1 LAGAIER
8 RETGPFGAFPLRL
21 PLGKLCASVVA
32 AALLPLWWTAGQS
45 QTPYLKTFYEQT
57 YWASLRDSYQLTT
70 DGKTLPAEYAL
81 VLEESEGSLNLAS
94 VEDGEV
100 SRERLRVE
108 RRSVNPNLF
117 HAWLRDE
124 IYHGSALNIYGFFAT
139 AEAISFL
146 LLLLIGANID
156 RRRRLSAMDG
166 THRRGTLFVSWRR
179 FNSYELGPLWWLW
192 VILFWRGQL
201 GSAEVCEAIKRG
213 RRLAATPACYLSA
226 GGRRAQALR
235 KLGVRWPGAEG
246 PGLAIEIGRMARV
259 VVSEELLSY
268 HLNIFGSTGR
278 GKSTLMRNLIQQIRA
293 RGETF
298 VIHDPKREFYREFYR
313 PGIDWAIDP
322 RLEECPYW
330 AMEDEAADEPEAT
343 PWASSF
349 FPRQP
354 RSSPFFIEVP
364 RAIFAYLMSRYSA
377 YNEPGDTATCA
388 KLGYWL
394 ANGEREILPRVKG
407 TEHYRSLNRGG
418 TTKVEISDQSQ
429 GLFSTLGKIA
439 KVLRMMP
446 ATPEGRRTFS
456 LKDWKKDRRGCIF
469 LCSEPETQEAVLPLH
484 TAIVDMAIL
493 HTQAEVR
500 DRDVPRVWFVLDEV
514 ATMDR
519 IGQLESGMTKQR
531 ASGNPIVLGCH
542 DLPQLEERYG
552 EKGAQTI
559 TAQAYTNIVLG
570 TGSERE
576 ALHIEKMIGHEEIDR
591 VTENRPWHLMLF
603 NRGHRARSITNQVT
617 TTAPVTAAEI
627 QALPRFEGYIL
638 QEGRVLRFKLRPPKK
653 KAVLAEPVQRIIPP
667 LIYREEP
674 EPTSVN
680 VRQTEVICPVD
691 APIPPPWNFD
701 DYRTDLPDK
710 EGAVAA
716 S

>member
-1 LAGAIER
+1 LTGAIER
-8 RETGPFGAFPLRL
+8 SDTGPFGAFPLRL
-21 PLGKLCASVVA
+21 PLGKIGVSFVA
-32 AALLPLWWTAGQS
+32 AALIPLWWTVGQS
-45 QTPYLKTFYEQT
+45 KTPYLKTFYEQT
-57 YWASLRDSYQLTT
+57 YWASLRDSYRLTT
-70 DGKTLPAEYAL
+70 DGNPLPAEYAL
-81 VLEESEGSLNLAS
+81 VLEETGNGLNLAS
-94 VEDGEV
+94 VEDAET
-100 SRERLRVE
+100 SRDRLRVE
-108 RRSVNPNLF
+108 RRSVNPKLF

-124 IYHGSALNIYGFFAT
+124 LYHGSALNIYRFFVT

-146 LLLLIGANID
+146 LLLLVGSNID

-192 VILFWRGQL
+192 VVLFWRGQL
-201 GSAEVCEAIKRG
+201 GSSKVCEAIKRG
-213 RRLAATPACYLSA
+213 RRLAATPACYLAA
-226 GGRRAQALR
+226 GGRSAQILR
-235 KLGVRWPGAEG
+235 NFGVRWPGAEG
-246 PGLAIEIGRMARV
+246 PGLAVESGRLARV
-259 VVSEELLSY
+259 IVSEELLSY

-364 RAIFAYLMSRYSA
+364 RAIFAYLMSRYSD

-446 ATPEGRRTFS
+446 ATPEGRRKFS
-456 LKDWKKDRRGCIF
+456 LKEWKKGRRGCIF

-500 DRDVPRVWFVLDEV
+500 DREVPRVWFVLDEV
-514 ATMDR
+514 VTMDR
-519 IGQLESGMTKQR
+519 ISQLESGMTKQR

-559 TAQAYTNIVLG
+559 TAQAYTNIILG

-653 KAVLAEPVQRIIPP
+653 KAVLAEPVLRIIPP

-674 EPTSVN
+674 EPKPFSAL
-680 VRQTEVICPVD
+680 QTEVICPVD
-691 APIPPPWNFD
+691 APAPPPWNFD

-716 S
+716 F

>member
-1 LAGAIER
+1 
-8 RETGPFGAFPLRL
+8 
-21 PLGKLCASVVA
+21 
-32 AALLPLWWTAGQS
+32 
-45 QTPYLKTFYEQT
+45 
-57 YWASLRDSYQLTT
+57 
-70 DGKTLPAEYAL
+70 
-81 VLEESEGSLNLAS
+81 
-94 VEDGEV
+94 
-100 SRERLRVE
+100 
-108 RRSVNPNLF
+108 
-117 HAWLRDE
+117 
-124 IYHGSALNIYGFFAT
+124 
-139 AEAISFL
+139 
-146 LLLLIGANID
+146 
-156 RRRRLSAMDG
+156 
-166 THRRGTLFVSWRR
+166 
-179 FNSYELGPLWWLW
+179 
-192 VILFWRGQL
+192 
-201 GSAEVCEAIKRG
+201 
-213 RRLAATPACYLSA
+213 
-226 GGRRAQALR
+226 
-235 KLGVRWPGAEG
+235 
-246 PGLAIEIGRMARV
+246 MARV

>member
-8 RETGPFGAFPLRL
+8 RTTGPFGAFPLRL
-21 PLGKLCASVVA
+21 PLGKLAACFVA
-32 AALLPLWWTAGQS
+32 AALIPIWWTVGLS
-45 QTPYLKTFYEQT
+45 QTPYLKTFYERT
-57 YWASLRDSYQLTT
+57 YWASLRDSFRLTS
-70 DGKTLPAEYAL
+70 DGKLLPAEYAL
-81 VLEESEGSLNLAS
+81 LLEQTEKGLSLAS
-94 VEDGEV
+94 VEDAEASGN
-100 SRERLRVE
+100 RLRVE
-108 RRSVNPNLF
+108 RRFVNPKLF

-124 IYHGSALNIYGFFAT
+124 IYHGSELNIYGFFAM
-139 AEAISFL
+139 AETISFL
-146 LLLLIGANID
+146 LLFLVGANID

-179 FNSYELGPLWWLW
+179 FNSYQLGPLWWLW
-192 VILFWRGQL
+192 VVLFWRGRL

-213 RRLAATPACYLSA
+213 RRLAATPACYLAA
-226 GGRRAQALR
+226 GGRRAQLLR
-235 KLGVRWPGAEG
+235 KVGVRWPGAEG
-246 PGLAIEIGRMARV
+246 PGLAVEIGRLARV

-322 RLEECPYW
+322 RLEVCPYW

-446 ATPEGRRTFS
+446 AMPEGRRTFS
-456 LKDWKKDRRGCIF
+456 LKEWKRDRRGCIF

-680 VRQTEVICPVD
+680 ALQAEVICPVD

>member
-1 LAGAIER
+1 
-8 RETGPFGAFPLRL
+8 
-21 PLGKLCASVVA
+21 
-32 AALLPLWWTAGQS
+32 
-45 QTPYLKTFYEQT
+45 
-57 YWASLRDSYQLTT
+57 
-70 DGKTLPAEYAL
+70 
-81 VLEESEGSLNLAS
+81 
-94 VEDGEV
+94 
-100 SRERLRVE
+100 
-108 RRSVNPNLF
+108 
-117 HAWLRDE
+117 
-124 IYHGSALNIYGFFAT
+124 
-139 AEAISFL
+139 
-146 LLLLIGANID
+146 
-156 RRRRLSAMDG
+156 
-166 THRRGTLFVSWRR
+166 
-179 FNSYELGPLWWLW
+179 
-192 VILFWRGQL
+192 
-201 GSAEVCEAIKRG
+201 
-213 RRLAATPACYLSA
+213 
-226 GGRRAQALR
+226 
-235 KLGVRWPGAEG
+235 
-246 PGLAIEIGRMARV
+246 

-456 LKDWKKDRRGCIF
+456 LKEWKKERQGCIF

-500 DRDVPRVWFVLDEV
+500 DRDIPRVWFVLDEV

-519 IGQLESGMTKQR
+519 ISQLESGMTKQR

-674 EPTSVN
+674 EPTSVS
-680 VRQTEVICPVD
+680 VLQTEVICPVD
-691 APIPPPWNFD
+691 APVPPPWNFD
-701 DYRTDLPDK
+701 DYRTDVPDK

>member
-1 LAGAIER
+1 
-8 RETGPFGAFPLRL
+8 
-21 PLGKLCASVVA
+21 
-32 AALLPLWWTAGQS
+32 
-45 QTPYLKTFYEQT
+45 
-57 YWASLRDSYQLTT
+57 
-70 DGKTLPAEYAL
+70 
-81 VLEESEGSLNLAS
+81 
-94 VEDGEV
+94 
-100 SRERLRVE
+100 
-108 RRSVNPNLF
+108 
-117 HAWLRDE
+117 
-124 IYHGSALNIYGFFAT
+124 
-139 AEAISFL
+139 
-146 LLLLIGANID
+146 
-156 RRRRLSAMDG
+156 
-166 THRRGTLFVSWRR
+166 
-179 FNSYELGPLWWLW
+179 
-192 VILFWRGQL
+192 
-201 GSAEVCEAIKRG
+201 
-213 RRLAATPACYLSA
+213 
-226 GGRRAQALR
+226 
-235 KLGVRWPGAEG
+235 
-246 PGLAIEIGRMARV
+246 
-259 VVSEELLSY
+259 
-268 HLNIFGSTGR
+268 
-278 GKSTLMRNLIQQIRA
+278 
-293 RGETF
+293 
-298 VIHDPKREFYREFYR
+298 
-313 PGIDWAIDP
+313 
-322 RLEECPYW
+322 
-330 AMEDEAADEPEAT
+330 
-343 PWASSF
+343 
-349 FPRQP
+349 
-354 RSSPFFIEVP
+354 
-364 RAIFAYLMSRYSA
+364 MSRYSA

-456 LKDWKKDRRGCIF
+456 LKEWKRDRRGCIF

-674 EPTSVN
+674 EPTSVS
-680 VRQTEVICPVD
+680 VLQTEVICPVD
-691 APIPPPWNFD
+691 APVPTPWNFD